1 MKALEDAVMEMKF
14 DTKKAPLGRCA
25 AARSYLW
32 SVHTFLLLIDISFT
46 QRNAYFTLG
55 KLSADQIKAGNIAL
69 KKIETCLGNN
79 DYGTKL
85 VQACDEFYT
94 RIPHDF
100 GSVDCLH
107 QLLFPMYMLFIYLL
121 WVLITA

>member
-1 MKALEDAVMEMKF
+1 MEMKF

-25 AARSYLW
+25 AYSYLW
-32 SVHTFLLLIDISFT
+32 SVYTSLLLWYKHYV
-46 QRNAYFTLG
+46 NAYFASG

-69 KKIETCLGNN
+69 KKIEACLENN

-100 GSVDCLH
+100 GSVDYLH
-107 QLLFPMYMLFIYLL
+107 KLLHLMYM
-121 WVLITA
+121 